1 LLDEE
6 AASLTQEEDPDMK
19 TSPVQPGDLP
29 RSVLAV
35 PPLARHDDLSLN
47 AEANKALIR
56 YLEAGGISTLM
67 YGGNANFYH
76 IGLKQYAEALEMLEE
91 VAAEGTWVIPSAGPE
106 FGRLQDQVSILRDR
120 AFPTAMVLP
129 LTFPMT
135 PDGVATG
142 LRHFAE
148 AYGKKI
154 IVYVKNEGYLT
165 ADLLGKLVDD
175 GLVCAIKYAVVRNDP
190 KEDAL
195 LAEMVERI
203 DRSIIISGIG
213 ERPAIDHFRH
223 FGLSAFTSGS
233 VCLAPRGS
241 MALLQALKREDYD
254 GAEEI
259 RQRYIPIEDLR
270 DGISPIRILHDAI
283 TLAGIANMGPML
295 PMLSNLSEEERA
307 KVAPVAKQ
315 LAEGDASRVSAA

>member
-1 LLDEE
+1 
-6 AASLTQEEDPDMK
+6 MK
-19 TSPVQPGDLP
+19 TSSVQPSDLP

-35 PPLARHDDLSLN
+35 PPLARNGDLSLN
-47 AEANKALIR
+47 TEANKALVS

-76 IGLKQYAEALEMLEE
+76 IGLAQYAQALAMLEE
-91 VAAEGTWVIPSAGPE
+91 IASRDTWVIPSAGPE
-106 FGRLQDQVSILRDR
+106 FGRLQDQVSILREHT
-120 AFPTAMVLP
+120 FPTAMVLP
-129 LTFPMT
+129 LTFPIT
-135 PDGVATG
+135 PEGVATG

-148 AYGKKI
+148 AYGRKI

-175 GLVCAIKYAVVRNDP
+175 GLVCAIKYAVVREDP

-203 DRSIIISGIG
+203 DRSLIISGIG

-241 MALLQALKREDYD
+241 TALLHALQRQDYE
-254 GAEEI
+254 GAEKI
-259 RQRYIPIEDLR
+259 RQRYIPLEDLR

-283 TLAGIANMGPML
+283 TLAEIADMGPML
-295 PMLSNLSEEERA
+295 PMLSNLNEEESA
-307 KVAPVAKQ
+307 KVRPVARA
-315 LAEGDASRVSAA
+315 LATEDASVAAAI

>member
-1 LLDEE
+1 
-6 AASLTQEEDPDMK
+6 MK
-19 TSPVQPGDLP
+19 TSPVQPADLP

-35 PPLARHDDLSLN
+35 PPLARHEDLSLN
-47 AEANKALIR
+47 PEANKALVR

-76 IGLKQYAEALEMLEE
+76 IGLEQYAECLAMLEE
-91 VAAEGTWVIPSAGPE
+91 IASGDTWVIPSAGPE
-106 FGRLQDQVSILRDR
+106 FGRLQDQVSILREQ

-142 LRHFAE
+142 LRRFAE
-148 AYGKKI
+148 AYGRKI

-175 GLVCAIKYAVVRNDP
+175 GLVCAIKYAVVRDNP
-190 KEDAL
+190 QEDAL
-195 LAEMVERI
+195 LTEMVERI
-203 DRSIIISGIG
+203 DRSLIISGIG

-241 MALLQALKREDYD
+241 TALLHALKRKDYD

-283 TLAGIANMGPML
+283 TLAEIADMGPML
-295 PMLSNLSEEERA
+295 PMLSNLSAAERA
-307 KVAPVAKQ
+307 QVGPVAKE
-315 LAEGDASRVSAA
+315 LAAGDADRVSVA

>member
-1 LLDEE
+1 
-6 AASLTQEEDPDMK
+6 MK
-19 TSPVQPGDLP
+19 TSPVQPTDLT

-35 PPLARHDDLSLN
+35 PPLARRDDLSLN
-47 AEANKALIR
+47 ADANKALIG

-76 IGLKQYAEALEMLEE
+76 IGLEQYAEALDMLEACASE
-91 VAAEGTWVIPSAGPE
+91 KTWVIPAAGPE
-106 FGRLQDQVSILRDR
+106 FGRLQDQVSALRDR
-120 AFPTAMVLP
+120 AFPTTMVLP
-129 LTFPMT
+129 LTFPAT
-135 PDGVATG
+135 PEGVATG

-148 AYGKKI
+148 AYGRKI

-175 GLVCAIKYAVVRNDP
+175 GLVCAIKYAVVRDDP

-195 LAEMVERI
+195 LSEMVERI
-203 DRSIIISGIG
+203 DRSLIISGIG

-241 MALLQALKREDYD
+241 MALLHALQREDYE

-270 DGISPIRILHDAI
+270 DGISPIRILHDAV
-283 TLAGIANMGPML
+283 TLSGIADMGPML
-295 PMLSNLSEEERA
+295 PMLSNLSEAERG
-307 KVAPVAKQ
+307 KVGPVAKD
-315 LAEGDASRVSAA
+315 LAAKDAAMADAA

>member
-1 LLDEE
+1 
-6 AASLTQEEDPDMK
+6 MK
-19 TSPVQPGDLP
+19 TSPVQKADLS

-35 PPLARHDDLSLN
+35 PPLARRDDLSLN
-47 AEANKALIR
+47 ADANKALIR
-56 YLEAGGISTLM
+56 YMEAAGISTLM

-76 IGLKQYAEALEMLEE
+76 IGLKQYAEALDMLQQS
-91 VAAEGTWVIPSAGPE
+91 ASGNTWVIPAAGPE
-106 FGRLQDQVSILRDR
+106 FGRLQDQVPILRERD
-120 AFPTAMVLP
+120 FPTAMVLP
-129 LTFPMT
+129 LTFPTT
-135 PDGVATG
+135 PEGVATG

-148 AYGKKI
+148 AYGRKI

-175 GLVCAIKYAVVRNDP
+175 GLVCAIKYAVVRDDP

-195 LAEMVERI
+195 LSEMVERI
-203 DRSIIISGIG
+203 DRSLIISGIG

-241 MALLQALKREDYD
+241 MALLHALQREDYE

-283 TLAGIANMGPML
+283 TLAGIADMGPML
-295 PMLSNLSEEERA
+295 PMLSNLSDEERT
-307 KVAPVAKQ
+307 KVAPVAKE
-315 LAEGDASRVSAA
+315 LASRDASMADAA